1 MVILDLAS
9 VSLALILDHFDRA
22 RPTSGV
28 GTLSLD
34 LPDEVLSLGDLTEDD
49 VLAVQP
55 GGNDGGDEEL
65 GSVGVGSS
73 VSHGEQEG
81 LVVPQLEVLIGELVS
96 VDGLSTG
103 TVVVGELEVSKR
115 RIGSKGNVRH
125 HPGA

>member
-1 MVILDLAS
+1 M
-9 VSLALILDHFDRA
+9 A
-22 RPTSGV
+22 RLTSGV

-73 VSHGEQEG
+73 VGHGEQEG

-103 TVVVGELEVSKR
+103 TVVVGELRVSKR
-115 RIGSKGNVRH
+115 GIDW
-125 HPGA
+125 

>member
-9 VSLALILDHFDRA
+9 GTLASASDRDDELL
-22 RPTSGV
+22 TSGV

-34 LPDEVLSLGDLTEDD
+34 LPDEVLSLGDLTEDN

-55 GGNDGGDEEL
+55 RGNDGSDEEL

-73 VSHGEQEG
+73 VGHGEQEG
-81 LVVPQLEVLIGELVS
+81 LVVPQLEVLVGELVS

-103 TVVVGELEVSKR
+103 TVLIGELLVSADLV
-115 RIGSKGNVRH
+115 SN
-125 HPGA
+125 